1 MIEPQ
6 NDTPVS
12 QNQIPESQNSLPGWW
27 NCLECNDLGSSC
39 NGPSLR
45 TLGGIASARAF
56 LKALVKCRK
65 IPLKRVAETVKDKIS
80 EATVYEYFS
89 GADKDFKW
97 TTVFIIC
104 DALVAIC
111 GDRVGLPPLT
121 NPCPSSSSEVR
132 AQLAAADMK
141 VAAAELRAAQSEG
154 TVAELQSQI
163 IEVKA
168 RSAERIDQMQS
179 DHVTSMAW
187 MRKQMILWQ
196 TLTFALVAL
205 LVVILILHAH

>member
-1 MIEPQ
+1 MELSQ
-6 NDTPVS
+6 NDTPTS
-12 QNQIPESQNSLPGWW
+12 QNPIPGWQS
-27 NCLECNDLGSSC
+27 CLECPDLGGNC
-39 NGPSLR
+39 NGPSLS

-56 LKALVKCRK
+56 HKALVKSRH
-65 IPLKRVAETVKDKIS
+65 IQLKRVAEAVKDKIS

-104 DALVAIC
+104 DALISIC

-121 NPCPSSSSEVR
+121 NPCPASSPEIR
-132 AQLAAADMK
+132 AQLAAAELK
-141 VAAAELRAAQSEG
+141 VAAAELKAAQSEG

-163 IEVKA
+163 IDVKA
-168 RSAERIDQMQS
+168 RSAERIDQIQK

-187 MRKQMILWQ
+187 MRKQMIIWQ
-196 TLTFALVAL
+196 CLAFGLLGL
-205 LVVILILHAH
+205 LVVILLLHAH

>member
-1 MIEPQ
+1 MS
-6 NDTPVS
+6 DTISTS
-12 QNQIPESQNSLPGWW
+12 QNSIPESQNYIPGWY
-27 NCLECNDLGSSC
+27 NCLECDDLGCSC

-56 LKALVKCRK
+56 HKDLAKRRT
-65 IPLKRVAETVKDKIS
+65 INTKRVAKLVEDKIS

-89 GADKDFKW
+89 PADKDFKW

-104 DALVAIC
+104 DALISIC

-121 NPCPSSSSEVR
+121 NPCPASTAEVR
-132 AQLAAADMK
+132 NQLAAADLRI
-141 VAAAELRAAQSEG
+141 AEANLKCAQSEN

-163 IEVKA
+163 IDVKA
-168 RSAERIDQMQS
+168 RSAERIDQIQK

-187 MRKQMILWQ
+187 MRKQMVIWQ
-196 TLTFALVAL
+196 CLAFAMLGL
-205 LVVILILHAH
+205 LVVILLLHAH